1 MAVLAVLFVGMAAW
15 GQAVS
20 TAQISGV
27 VTDQTGAVVPDAQVV
42 LTQTDTGLNRSAT
55 TDSNGYYVMPAL
67 PVGPYRMNVTKQG
80 FTAYVQT
87 GIVLQ
92 VSSNPVLN
100 VTLGIG
106 AVTTEVTVQAGAQMV
121 ETQSNGVGTVVD
133 QQRVE
138 ELPLNGRQ
146 LTQLIFISG
155 SANTA
160 PNGDLNSN
168 KNYPTVSIAVNGGL
182 PNGVTYLLDGS
193 THNDPFNNLNLPLP
207 FPDATQEFKVETS
220 SLPAQYGDHAAA
232 AVNAVTKSGTNS
244 FHGDAFEFVRN
255 YMFNA
260 READQAARDSLKRN
274 QFGGVLGGPD
284 QERQALFLRRLSA
297 DDYEIQSQHF
307 EQFCADRIDVGTSDQ

>member
-1 MAVLAVLFVGMAAW
+1 MRINKVLVAVLTLLFLSAAAW
-15 GQAVS
+15 AQSVS
-20 TAQISGV
+20 TSQVSGV
-27 VTDQTGAVVPDAQVV
+27 VSDQTGAVVPDAQVQ
-42 LTQTDTGLNRSAT
+42 LTRTDTGLNRTAT
-55 TDSNGYYVMPAL
+55 TDSNGYYVMPDL
-67 PVGPYRMNVTKQG
+67 PVGPYRLDVTKQG
-80 FTAYVQT
+80 FNAFVQN

-92 VSSNPVLN
+92 VSSNPVIN

-106 AVTTEVTVQAGAQMV
+106 AVSTEVSVQAGAQMV
-121 ETQSNGVGTVVD
+121 ETESNGVGTVID
-133 QQRVE
+133 NQRVE

-160 PNGDLNSN
+160 PNGDLNTN

-182 PNGVTYLLDGS
+182 PNGVSYLLDGS

-244 FHGDAFEFVRN
+244 IHGDAFEFVRN
-255 YMFNA
+255 YLF
-260 READQAARDSLKRN
+260 KR
-274 QFGGVLGGPD
+274 
-284 QERQALFLRRLSA
+284 S
-297 DDYEIQSQHF
+297 
-307 EQFCADRIDVGTSDQ
+307 